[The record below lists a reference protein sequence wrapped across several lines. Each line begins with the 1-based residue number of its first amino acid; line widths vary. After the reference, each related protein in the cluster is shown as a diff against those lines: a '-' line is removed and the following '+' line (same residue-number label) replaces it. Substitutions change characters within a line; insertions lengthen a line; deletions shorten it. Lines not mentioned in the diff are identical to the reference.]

1 MSFMDEYRQKLR
13 TPEEAV
19 KVIKSGDWVD
29 YDFGHAHPVVLDKA
43 LAARKDELRDIK
55 VRGCLALRP
64 LEIVNVDPKREVFT
78 YSSWHFSGYERK
90 LHDQGLCNY
99 IPMIFR
105 NKPLFYRKSL
115 EVDVAM
121 ISVTPMDQHGYFNFS
136 LTNTASKAITEKA
149 KIVIVEVNEKLP
161 RALGGQEESIHIS
174 EVDYIVEGDNPD
186 LPVLPPP
193 EPTEIDKKIAS
204 LIVEEIED
212 GSTIQ
217 LGIGGM
223 PNTVGTL
230 IAESDLKDLGCQTEM
245 LVDAY
250 LAMYKAGK
258 LTNKRKN
265 IDKGK
270 GTWSF
275 CVGSKELYEW
285 VDNNPGLA
293 AYPVN
298 YTNNPWVMA
307 QNDKMITINNC
318 VEVDLFGQASSE
330 SSGTRHISG
339 TGGQLDFLTGGYMSN
354 GGKSFICF
362 SSTYTDKKTGEV
374 KSRVVPTLPSGEIV
388 TDPRTQAHYLVT
400 EWGKADL
407 AGRSTWERVERIIN
421 IAHPD
426 FREDLIKAAEKMN
439 IWRQTNKIL

>member
-29 YDFGHAHPVVLDKA
+29 YDFGHAHPVALDKA

-55 VRGCLALRP
+55 VRGTLALRP
-64 LEIVNVDPKREVFT
+64 LEIVNVDPQREVFT

-99 IPMIFR
+99 IPMIYR

-121 ISVTPMDQHGYFNFS
+121 ISVTPMDKHGYFNFS
-136 LTNTASKAITEKA
+136 LTNSASRAITEKA
-149 KIVIVEVNEKLP
+149 KIVIVEINEKLP
-161 RALGGQEESIHIS
+161 RALGGREECIHIS

-186 LPVLPPP
+186 LPVLPPAG
-193 EPTEIDKKIAS
+193 PTEIDKKIARF
-204 LIVEEIED
+204 IVDEIED

-230 IAESDLKDLGCQTEM
+230 IAESDLKDLGCHTEM

-258 LTNKRKN
+258 LTNKHKN
-265 IDKGK
+265 IDTGR
-270 GTWSF
+270 GAWTF
-275 CVGSKELYEW
+275 CVGSKDLYEW
-285 VDNNPGLA
+285 VDDNPGLA
-293 AYPVN
+293 SYPVS
-298 YTNNPWVMA
+298 YTNAPHVMA
-307 QNDKMITINNC
+307 QNDKMVTINNC

-330 SSGTRHISG
+330 SAGTRQISG

-362 SSTYTDKKTGEV
+362 TSTYTDKKTGEV
-374 KSRVVPTLPSGEIV
+374 KSRVVPTLPPGETV

-407 AGRSTWERVERIIN
+407 AGRSTWERAERIIN

-426 FREDLIKAAEKMN
+426 FHEELIKAAEKMN
-439 IWRQTNKIL
+439 IWRRTNKIE